1 MNERIYE
8 LAKQADL
15 IKFDTLPWNPDA
27 VTPDQESY
35 SKAMKFAVSIINECC
50 DVVDAVKLGVS
61 IELPPTIALDIA
73 AKNVKAYFGVE

>member
-35 SKAMKFAVSIINECC
+35 SKAMKFAELIIKECASTVQ
-50 DVVDAVKLGVS
+50 DLVDHRIPASEYPARLT
-61 IELPPTIALDIA
+61 EH
-73 AKNVKAYFGVE
+73 FGVK

>member
-35 SKAMKFAVSIINECC
+35 AKAMKFAGLIMQECI
-50 DVVDAVKLGVS
+50 DWLYFHGESDAAERIEWRRRNLGV
-61 IELPPTIALDIA
+61 E
-73 AKNVKAYFGVE
+73 